1 MKIREYKLDSR
12 KRRLRRLNHFFLASA
27 ALFLAYQNLIRPML
41 APQPEPVQVPIATQ
55 AAQHQ
60 PQTPP
65 PGVDPEEWSGEE
77 VDLSVRPEERLYS
90 PRVEYAPID
99 ER

>member
-12 KRRLRRLNHFFLASA
+12 KQRLRRFNHFFLATA

-41 APQPEPVQVPIATQ
+41 EPKPEPVQVPIATQ

-65 PGVDPEEWSGEE
+65 PGVDPEEWSPEE
-77 VDLSVRPEERLYS
+77 IDLSARPEERLYS
-90 PRVEYAPID
+90 PRVEYAPIE